1 MSDKPFIPGVP
12 TKARQPLKPSKSEK
26 EQLPGIGPEIAE
38 ALRNAG
44 FGTVDSIKKAS
55 DAQLLAIP
63 GIGKTRLE
71 TIRATLE
78 SEVRHD

>member
-1 MSDKPFIPGVP
+1 MSEQDFIPGVP
-12 TKARQPLKPSKSEK
+12 TKGKQPGKPGTSAK

-38 ALRNAG
+38 ALVNAG
-44 FGTVDSIKKAS
+44 LNTVEKIKKAS

-71 TIRATLE
+71 AIRAELE
-78 SEVRHD
+78 GEVQHG